1 MPAMSFNS
9 ALAEKETKASQAV
22 KDQSESSSK

>member
-22 KDQSESSSK
+22 